1 MPTFAEPLTRLMEA
15 LKTLPG
21 VGTKSAQ
28 RLAFH
33 VLKAPR
39 GQIEGLAA
47 ALLEVKDKLKLCA
60 ECFNIAD
67 SALCSICDDA
77 ARDRGQICVVE
88 EPGNVAVIERTGG
101 YRGLY
106 HVLHGALSPMHGVG
120 PDQIHIEELL
130 ERVKKG
136 GVQEVI
142 LATNPTVDGETT
154 AAHLSS
160 LLKPLGVAVSRIAM
174 GLPVGADLDYVDE
187 VTVSKALDGR
197 RRV

>member
-1 MPTFAEPLTRLMEA
+1 MEA

-21 VGTKSAQ
+21 VGAKSAQ

-39 GQIEGLAA
+39 GEVESLAD
-47 ALLEVKDKLKLCA
+47 ALLEVKVKLQLCR

-67 SALCSICDDA
+67 QEQCTICRDPS
-77 ARDRGQICVVE
+77 RDRLQICVVE
-88 EPGNVAVIERTGG
+88 EPGNVAVIERAGG
-101 YRGLY
+101 FHGLY
-106 HVLHGALSPMHGVG
+106 HVLHGALSPIHGVG
-120 PDQIHIEELL
+120 PEQIHSAELL
-130 ERVKKG
+130 NRVREKG
-136 GVQEVI
+136 VNEVI

-154 AAHLSS
+154 ATHLSS
-160 LLKPLGVAVSRIAM
+160 LLKPLGVEVSRIAM

-197 RRV
+197 RRL

>member
-1 MPTFAEPLTRLMEA
+1 MSRLMEA

-39 GQIEGLAA
+39 SQVEALAS
-47 ALLEVKDKLKLCA
+47 ALLEVKMKLQLCG

-67 SALCSICDDA
+67 REKCLICEDPS
-77 ARDRGQICVVE
+77 RDHGLICVVE
-88 EPGNVAVIERTGG
+88 EPGNAAVFERAGG
-101 YRGLY
+101 YRGVY

-120 PDQIHIEELL
+120 PDQIHVAELVD
-130 ERVKKG
+130 RVKRG
-136 GVQEVI
+136 GVKEVI

-154 AAHLSS
+154 AAHLSA
-160 LLKPLGVAVSRIAM
+160 LLKPLGVEVSRIAM
-174 GLPVGADLDYVDE
+174 GVPVGADLEYVDE

>member
-39 GQIEGLAA
+39 PQIEGLAA
-47 ALLEVKDKLKLCA
+47 ALLEVKDKLTLCA

-67 SALCSICDDA
+67 SDLCSICDDA
-77 ARDRGQICVVE
+77 ARDRGHICVVE

-101 YRGLY
+101 YKGLY